1 MSLES
6 AVKEELQTISGLA
19 NNIFPLEA
27 PENFAP
33 PYVVYDSSYGVNV
46 QTLSGVLSSKEIDF
60 VVQVVATSYSELKT
74 ITSGVIQRLLSF
86 QNRKI
91 GTSDQYFV
99 QQIWVNTQPDEIW
112 DKEVNL
118 FRTQIEFVI
127 YI

>member
-33 PYVVYDSSYGVNV
+33 PFLVYDSSYGVNI

-60 VVQVVATSYSELKT
+60 VVQIVATSYTEMKT

-86 QNRKI
+86 QSRNI
-91 GTSDQYFV
+91 GTTDQYFV
-99 QQIWVNTQPDEIW
+99 QQIRVDVQPDEIW
-112 DKEVNL
+112 DKEVDL
-118 FRTQIEFVI
+118 YRSQINFI
-127 YI
+127 INI